1 VNIVIFCHSL
11 VSDWNH
17 GNAHFLRGICSELIS
32 RGHVVHVYEP
42 EDSWSYQNMVADA
55 GTTFL
60 SEFKSAYPMLES
72 RRYRDLQVGRALKKA
87 DLVVVHEWNAP
98 EIIAEIGSFRK
109 QRPIFRLLFHD
120 THHRAVTSAN
130 SQSRIDLSGY
140 DAVLAYGASLR
151 DLYLENGWHR
161 NAWSWHE
168 AADTRVFR
176 PLTSLKKLYD
186 VVWIGNWGDDE
197 RTEELEEFLIQPIR
211 ELCLNAVVYG
221 VRYPSSA
228 RRALAEAG
236 IKYGGWLPNFR
247 VPEIFARASV
257 TVHVPRRPYVERL
270 PGIPTI
276 RPFEALACG
285 IPLVSAPWRDVEG
298 LFRKDEDLLFAKN
311 GPDMTAKLAA
321 LLDHPDLANDISRS
335 GRQRIEQL
343 HTCAHRVDALFEI
356 LDNLPSRLNGRR
368 IRIPEFG
375 EMGLSRASSS
385 VPAPPPQL

>member
-1 VNIVIFCHSL
+1 
-11 VSDWNH
+11 
-17 GNAHFLRGICSELIS
+17 
-32 RGHVVHVYEP
+32 
-42 EDSWSYQNMVADA
+42 MVADA

-72 RRYRDLQVGRALKKA
+72 RRYRDLQVGRAIKKA
-87 DLVVVHEWNAP
+87 DLVIVHEWNAP

-109 QRPIFRLLFHD
+109 QRPLFRLLFHD

-221 VRYPSSA
+221 VRYPPSA

-285 IPLVSAPWRDVEG
+285 IPLVSAPWRDVEE
-298 LFRKDEDLLFAKN
+298 LFRKDEDLVFAKN

-321 LLDHPDLANDISRS
+321 LLDHPDLANDMSRS
-335 GRQRIEQL
+335 GLQRIEQR

-368 IRIPEFG
+368 IRIPELG
-375 EMGLSRASSS
+375 EVGLSRASSS
-385 VPAPPPQL
+385 VPVPPPQL

>member
-1 VNIVIFCHSL
+1 
-11 VSDWNH
+11 
-17 GNAHFLRGICSELIS
+17 
-32 RGHVVHVYEP
+32 VVRVYEP
-42 EDSWSYQNMVADA
+42 EDSWSYQHMVADA

-60 SEFKSAYPMLES
+60 SGFKSAYPMLES

-87 DLVVVHEWNAP
+87 DLVIVHEWNAP

-130 SQSRIDLSGY
+130 FQSRIDLSGY

-151 DLYLENGWHR
+151 DLYLENEWHR

-221 VRYPSSA
+221 VRYPPSA

-285 IPLVSAPWRDVEG
+285 IPLVSAPWRDVEE

-321 LLDHPDLANDISRS
+321 LLDHPDLANDMSRS
-335 GRQRIEQL
+335 GRERIEQL

-368 IRIPEFG
+368 IRIPEFA
-375 EMGLSRASSS
+375 EMALSRASAS
-385 VPAPPPQL
+385 VPAPPAQL